1 VSDPRK
7 ETEELKSYA
16 DGWMTERKNTDI
28 PGFLKAA
35 FPVIGLGA
43 VAYLVLQM
51 SGDIHNA
58 QRGGLV
64 AQFNRVSHT
73 APVMSYT
80 VAALALIYVG
90 IVVVFAIRSFKED

>member
-1 VSDPRK
+1 MSDPRK
-7 ETEELKSYA
+7 EEELKSYA
-16 DGWMTERKNTDI
+16 DGWMTERKHTDI

-51 SGDIHNA
+51 SGDIHNST
-58 QRGGLV
+58 RGSLV

-73 APVMSYT
+73 APVMSYS
-80 VAALALIYVG
+80 VAALALVYVI